1 MSEDKAI
8 LTIDYMPNRCL
19 DCPLQTHVE
28 WVGYIC
34 VPESYK
40 AGMANVN
47 LYKQLTNNELMY
59 NKPNWCPLR
68 RLPKK
73 NAETADAIPKQ
84 WIKNHIAELRAEV
97 ERKIEEENYTDYGLC
112 DDAYGMERLLED
124 WEEENEQTN

>member
-8 LTIDYMPNRCL
+8 LIIDAMPDGCWG
-19 DCPLQTHVE
+19 CPLQTNIE
-28 WVGYIC
+28 WAGYIC
-34 VPESYK
+34 VPESCK
-40 AGMANVN
+40 AGKGKPN
-47 LYKQLTNNELMY
+47 LYKQLTNKEL
-59 NKPNWCPLR
+59 NKRPDWCPLKQ
-68 RLPKK
+68 LPKK
-73 NAETADAIPKQ
+73 NVETVDAIPKQ